1 MSCDKFCE
9 KNHPLS
15 AWDTDR
21 EIQESEPFTQPHC
34 CTRKQ
39 SSRTALDFYY
49 EHRSIELHRPSKHH
63 DLVVMTAC
71 RPLGSTLEK
80 TLQSL
85 KSAGAERW
93 QGNTIVSSDGL
104 CPPFNRDSIWKSYEQ
119 TPAKGSALAFIQAIK
134 RVLSMN
140 PDLDYLTIVEDDV
153 ELCKNALDYIA
164 QVVVFSDVSFLS
176 WFTYPYDFSGLERRP
191 NYRVSPARESI
202 PLATLAC
209 RPSRFFVLNQVCTYP
224 RRTLDRLLACPHI
237 TDDWPQRNGHDEMPS
252 WALGD
257 ELYATHLPIL
267 AQHTGGL
274 NSAVTLSRE
283 ALANT
288 SSDPQDGE
296 RTSPLYVGADFDALS
311 LLDQKDA

>member
-9 KNHPLS
+9 GYRPLS
-15 AWDTDR
+15 AWDADR
-21 EIQESEPFTQPHC
+21 EIQACEPFTPPHY

-39 SSRTALDFYY
+39 SSRTVLDFYY
-49 EHRSIELHRPSKHH
+49 EHRSIELHPPSKHH

-71 RPLGSTLEK
+71 RPLGLTLEK
-80 TLQSL
+80 TLLSL
-85 KSAGAERW
+85 KSAGSERW

-104 CPPFNRDSIWKSYEQ
+104 CSPFNRDSIWESYEQ
-119 TPAKGSALAFIQAIK
+119 NPAKGSALAFIQTLK

-164 QVVVFSDVSFLS
+164 QVTIPHDASFLS

-191 NYRVSPARESI
+191 NYQVSPARESI

-209 RPSRFFVLNQVCTYP
+209 RPSRFFVLNQVCTYS
-224 RRTLDRLLACPHI
+224 RRTLDRLLTCPHI
-237 TDDWPQRNGHDEMPS
+237 TDGWPQRNGHDEMPA

-274 NSAVTLSRE
+274 NSAVTLSRKPLDSE
-283 ALANT
+283 SN
-288 SSDPQDGE
+288 DPQAGE
-296 RTSPLYVGADFDALS
+296 RTSPLYVGANFDALC
-311 LLDQKDA
+311 LLDTDI